1 MSINVAANPT
11 AAIFAVGTLIGEA
24 PRRIEWPTPS
34 VQACLVE
41 LQPLFVC
48 YDLHLLNYERNIE
61 IMTVLLISKIKDRLK
76 VERRRTSLS
85 GDVGRRSFATYLR
98 IWLALPFARDSYSSV
113 KPS

>member
-24 PRRIEWPTPS
+24 PRRIEWPTPT

-48 YDLHLLNYERNIE
+48 YDLHLFNYECNIE
-61 IMTVLLISKIKDRLK
+61 IMTVLLISKIEDNANKGELPYDQL
-76 VERRRTSLS
+76 VLAMGSVTNTSRIPGS
-85 GDVGRRSFATYLR
+85 EFA
-98 IWLALPFARDSYSSV
+98 
-113 KPS
+113 